1 MSLIRRIWD
10 VYTNSAQE
18 ELIIM
23 LEEFAFDYSFD
34 DRFLSAVGQMED
46 AIFDMDYDRLR
57 LLFEKHAPKLISN
70 VDMQL
75 FYEII
80 DEADY
85 GY

>member
-1 MSLIRRIWD
+1 MSIIRRIWD

-18 ELIIM
+18 ELLLMI
-23 LEEFAFDYSFD
+23 EEFAFDYSFD

-46 AIFDMDYDRLR
+46 AIFDMDYERLR
-57 LLFEKHAPKLISN
+57 LLFEKFAPKLISN

>member
-1 MSLIRRIWD
+1 MSIIRRIWD

-18 ELIIM
+18 ELLLMI
-23 LEEFAFDYSFD
+23 EEFAFDYSFD
-34 DRFLSAVGQMED
+34 DRFLSAIGQMED
-46 AIFDMDYDRLR
+46 AIFDMDYERLR
-57 LLFEKHAPKLISN
+57 LLFEKFAPKLISN

>member
-1 MSLIRRIWD
+1 MSIIRRIWD

-18 ELIIM
+18 ELLLMI
-23 LEEFAFDYSFD
+23 EEFAFDYSFD
-34 DRFLSAVGQMED
+34 DRFLSAIGQMED

-57 LLFEKHAPKLISN
+57 LLFEKFAPKLISN

>member
-1 MSLIRRIWD
+1 MSIIRRIWD

-18 ELIIM
+18 ELLLMI
-23 LEEFAFDYSFD
+23 EEFAFDYSFD

-46 AIFDMDYDRLR
+46 AIFDMDYERLR
-57 LLFEKHAPKLISN
+57 LLFEKFAPKFISN

>member
-1 MSLIRRIWD
+1 MSIIRRIWD

-18 ELIIM
+18 ELLLM

-46 AIFDMDYDRLR
+46 AIFDMDYERLR
-57 LLFEKHAPKLISN
+57 LLFEKFAPKLISN

>member
-1 MSLIRRIWD
+1 MI
-10 VYTNSAQE
+10 
-18 ELIIM
+18 
-23 LEEFAFDYSFD
+23 EEFAFDYSFD
-34 DRFLSAVGQMED
+34 DRFLSAIGQMED
-46 AIFDMDYDRLR
+46 AIFDMDYERLR
-57 LLFEKHAPKLISN
+57 LLFEKFAPKLISN

>member
-1 MSLIRRIWD
+1 MSIIRRIWD

-18 ELIIM
+18 ELLLM

-34 DRFLSAVGQMED
+34 DRFLSAIGQMED

-57 LLFEKHAPKLISN
+57 LLFEKFAPKLISS

>member
-1 MSLIRRIWD
+1 MSIIRRIWD

-18 ELIIM
+18 ELLLM

-34 DRFLSAVGQMED
+34 DRFLSAIGQMED
-46 AIFDMDYDRLR
+46 AIFDMDYERLR
-57 LLFEKHAPKLISN
+57 LLFEKFAPKLISN

>member
-1 MSLIRRIWD
+1 MSIIRRIWD

-18 ELIIM
+18 ELLLMI
-23 LEEFAFDYSFD
+23 EEFAFDYSFD

-57 LLFEKHAPKLISN
+57 LLFEKFAPKFISN

>member
-1 MSLIRRIWD
+1 MSIIRRIWD

-18 ELIIM
+18 ELLLM

-34 DRFLSAVGQMED
+34 DRFLSAIGQMED
-46 AIFDMDYDRLR
+46 AIFDMDYERLR
-57 LLFEKHAPKLISN
+57 LLFEKFAPKLISN

-85 GY
+85 GF